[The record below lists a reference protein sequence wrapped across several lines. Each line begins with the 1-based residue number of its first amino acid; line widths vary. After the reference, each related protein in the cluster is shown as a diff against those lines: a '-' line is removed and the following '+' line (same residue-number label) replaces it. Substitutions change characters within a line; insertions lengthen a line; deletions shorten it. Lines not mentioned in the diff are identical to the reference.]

1 VNASG
6 AGEHVAVLR
15 TLGEDPRAERIL
27 DDAHALGVDT
37 LAAVRCARLMFIRG
51 ADPAELAPLL
61 DDPLLQAV
69 ELERSPTVDGGVVVE
84 TALHPGVTDSVA
96 TAVVRGAQHLG
107 LDGIEAATGSRFELY
122 GDLSDDDVARL
133 AERLLANPVVERHAI
148 GRVDA
153 PQGAG
158 GLAPEVEL
166 VPLQE
171 LGHDGLLAVS
181 AARGLALDLG
191 EMRAIRDW
199 FAAQRRDPTDVEL
212 EMLAQTWSEHCAH
225 KTFRADIVVGDG
237 ARPVLPLLEQLRE
250 STARLAA
257 PWVRSAFD
265 GNAGVIALDDDWDL
279 ALKVETHNHPSAVE
293 PFGGA
298 NTGVGGVVRDV
309 LGVSARP
316 IAVTDVLCFG
326 PPDLAPAEVP
336 DSVLHP
342 RLIRAGVV
350 TGMADYGNKLG
361 LPNVAGAIV
370 HDPGYTTSPLVFCG
384 CLGLLPAGAGHPGPH
399 SGDRIV
405 VLGGRTGRDGI
416 RGATFSSMAMDATT
430 GEVAGASVQIGDP
443 VVEKGLIEV
452 VVTAHQ
458 AGLYSAITDCG
469 AGGLSSAVGE
479 MAEQL
484 GADVELAAVPRK
496 YAGLAPWE
504 VWLSEAQ
511 ERMVL
516 AVHPDSMPALGALC
530 TRHEVELAEIGSFS
544 GTGRLVVRDS
554 GRVVLDLDARFLHDG
569 RPRRT
574 MHAVVPPRPTPTHSS
589 RGAVDAGAV
598 LLALLAHPSVR
609 SNADVVRGYD
619 HEVLGLTVL
628 RPYAGAADDG
638 PSDAAVLRPAGLASS
653 PGVAL
658 AVGVNARY
666 GALDAERMARAV
678 VDEAIRN
685 VVAVGADP
693 DRVALLDNF
702 SWGDPADPETLGAL
716 VAAVA
721 GCVAAAE
728 AHAAPFVSGKD
739 SLNNVFTGADGRR
752 LRVPPTLVITAAG
765 HVPDITVTVGADLLR
780 PGDAM
785 YLVGRTR
792 EELRGSHL
800 DLVLGVDGP
809 GEVPAPDP
817 GAPARYRRLHRAI
830 RAGLVAACHD
840 LSEGGLAVAAAEM
853 AIAGRLGLELDLPPG
868 EGLDA
873 VTALFSES
881 LGRFLVEVRLSD
893 MARFEGAMA
902 SDALRLGR
910 VVETPHLRVRAG
922 NAIVLRLGLDAL
934 VAAWQGHVPGNGG
947 SR

>member
-1 VNASG
+1 
-6 AGEHVAVLR
+6 
-15 TLGEDPRAERIL
+15 
-27 DDAHALGVDT
+27 
-37 LAAVRCARLMFIRG
+37 
-51 ADPAELAPLL
+51 
-61 DDPLLQAV
+61 
-69 ELERSPTVDGGVVVE
+69 
-84 TALHPGVTDSVA
+84 
-96 TAVVRGAQHLG
+96 
-107 LDGIEAATGSRFELY
+107 
-122 GDLSDDDVARL
+122 
-133 AERLLANPVVERHAI
+133 
-148 GRVDA
+148 
-153 PQGAG
+153 
-158 GLAPEVEL
+158 
-166 VPLQE
+166 
-171 LGHDGLLAVS
+171 
-181 AARGLALDLG
+181 
-191 EMRAIRDW
+191 
-199 FAAQRRDPTDVEL
+199 
-212 EMLAQTWSEHCAH
+212 
-225 KTFRADIVVGDG
+225 
-237 ARPVLPLLEQLRE
+237 
-250 STARLAA
+250 
-257 PWVRSAFD
+257 
-265 GNAGVIALDDDWDL
+265 
-279 ALKVETHNHPSAVE
+279 
-293 PFGGA
+293 
-298 NTGVGGVVRDV
+298 
-309 LGVSARP
+309 
-316 IAVTDVLCFG
+316 
-326 PPDLAPAEVP
+326 
-336 DSVLHP
+336 
-342 RLIRAGVV
+342 
-350 TGMADYGNKLG
+350 
-361 LPNVAGAIV
+361 
-370 HDPGYTTSPLVFCG
+370 
-384 CLGLLPAGAGHPGPH
+384 
-399 SGDRIV
+399 
-405 VLGGRTGRDGI
+405 
-416 RGATFSSMAMDATT
+416 
-430 GEVAGASVQIGDP
+430 
-443 VVEKGLIEV
+443 
-452 VVTAHQ
+452 
-458 AGLYSAITDCG
+458 
-469 AGGLSSAVGE
+469 
-479 MAEQL
+479 
-484 GADVELAAVPRK
+484 
-496 YAGLAPWE
+496 
-504 VWLSEAQ
+504 
-511 ERMVL
+511 MVL
-516 AVHPDSMPALGALC
+516 AVQPDSLPALAALC
-530 TRHEVELAEIGSFS
+530 TRHEVELSDIGSFS

-554 GRVVLDLDARFLHDG
+554 GCVVLDLDARFLHDG
-569 RPRRT
+569 RPQRT
-574 MHAVVPPRPTPTHSS
+574 MRAVMPPRPAPTHST

-658 AVGVNARY
+658 GVGVNARY

-765 HVPDITVTVGADLLR
+765 HVPDVTVTVGADVLR

-809 GEVPAPDP
+809 GEVPAADP

-873 VTALFSES
+873 VSALFSES
-881 LGRFLVEVRLSD
+881 LGRFLVEVRLPD

-922 NAIVLRLGLDAL
+922 DAVVLQLGLDAL